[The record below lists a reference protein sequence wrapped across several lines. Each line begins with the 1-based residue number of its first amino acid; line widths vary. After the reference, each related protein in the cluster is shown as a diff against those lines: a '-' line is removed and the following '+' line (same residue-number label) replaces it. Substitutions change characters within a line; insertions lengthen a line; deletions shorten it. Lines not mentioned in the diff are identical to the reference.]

1 MAVLRLTFLNVICF
15 RVKMKKKKHSKK
27 LKKGIIE
34 TQALEF
40 QLGIDCEFG
49 RKQKLFWQNIYVK
62 FLEYIETFPL

>member
-1 MAVLRLTFLNVICF
+1 ME
-15 RVKMKKKKHSKK
+15 
-27 LKKGIIE
+27 IIE

-62 FLEYIETFPL
+62 FLEYIGTFSL